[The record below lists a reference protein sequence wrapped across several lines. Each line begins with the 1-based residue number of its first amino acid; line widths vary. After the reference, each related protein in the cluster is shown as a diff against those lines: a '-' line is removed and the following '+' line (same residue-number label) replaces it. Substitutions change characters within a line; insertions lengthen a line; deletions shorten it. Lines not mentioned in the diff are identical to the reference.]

1 MFSLLDLRFALCSLD
16 FLRITRAKD
25 HRLFSLNYPQISEVG
40 KVDHVV
46 ISHVTKLEDI
56 FFSFI
61 CTTNCFIY
69 RYPPLPPSLFMG
81 STLKRFLPLF
91 IFAWRWLSAWEFHHY
106 SRSFPALGITL
117 DKYPTIQNVGGK
129 NQILVMIY
137 FECFH
142 RGFLCFYM
150 FSH

>member
-1 MFSLLDLRFALCSLD
+1 MFSLRDLRFALCSLD

-69 RYPPLPPSLFMG
+69 RYPPLPPS
-81 STLKRFLPLF
+81 P
-91 IFAWRWLSAWEFHHY
+91 
-106 SRSFPALGITL
+106 SFPLHGVNTEKISAIIYLCVKVAFCLGISSL
-117 DKYPTIQNVGGK
+117 
-129 NQILVMIY
+129 
-137 FECFH
+137 FS
-142 RGFLCFYM
+142 FLSSSRNNSGQVSNDTKCWW
-150 FSH
+150 